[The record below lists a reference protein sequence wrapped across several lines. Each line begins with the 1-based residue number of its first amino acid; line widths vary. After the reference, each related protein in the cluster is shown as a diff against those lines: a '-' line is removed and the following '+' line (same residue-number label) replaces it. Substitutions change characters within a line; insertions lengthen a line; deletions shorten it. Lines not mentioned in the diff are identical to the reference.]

1 MSKMMLGVLLALSAA
16 ALNASIGIFS
26 KILLQNGL
34 NPQDIAFFKT
44 VSAFLILSLILVRKP
59 FSEQKRV
66 VVGENSFETTGWVT
80 ILLKVAICA
89 FLGIFV
95 LFFFE
100 TTAYQYG
107 FASNVVV
114 VLMASAS
121 ISALIFGRILLNE
134 QLTISAILGTLLAII
149 GIFAISWSGGSNFNM
164 LLNAILAGSG
174 YGIFSVLVKKFSL
187 NGGIYLTRLF
197 MLFGSIY
204 LFFPYVLNIHK
215 IDWNFIIVVNI
226 LALAILPTILG
237 FYCTTKALNYST
249 AAKVQV
255 TELSEPIFAVIMAW
269 IFLSELPSYQF
280 FVGAIFIVLGIILIN
295 QMHQNLLHKVCNAHS
310 DS

>member
-1 MSKMMLGVLLALSAA
+1 MSKIMMGILLALSAA

-44 VSAFLILSLILVRKP
+44 VSAFLILSLILSGKP
-59 FSEQKRV
+59 FNEQKKAIFNV
-66 VVGENSFETTGWVT
+66 NSFENIGWT
-80 ILLKVAICA
+80 SILFKVAICA

-121 ISALIFGRILLNE
+121 VSALIFGKILLNE

-204 LFFPYVLNIHK
+204 LFFPYLLNIHT

-237 FYCTTKALNYST
+237 FYCTTKALNYLT

-280 FVGAIFIVLGIILIN
+280 FIGAMFIVLGIILIN
-295 QMHQNLLHKVCNAHS
+295 QMHQNLLCKVHNKLKY
-310 DS
+310 

>member
-1 MSKMMLGVLLALSAA
+1 MSKIMSSILLALSAV

-44 VSAFLILSLILVRKP
+44 VSAFLILSLILSGKP
-59 FSEQKRV
+59 FNEQKKAIFNV
-66 VVGENSFETTGWVT
+66 NSFENIGWT
-80 ILLKVAICA
+80 SILFKVAICA

-121 ISALIFGRILLNE
+121 VSALIFGKILLNE

-149 GIFAISWSGGSNFNM
+149 GIFAISWCGGSNFNM

-204 LFFPYVLNIHK
+204 LFFPYLLNIHT

-237 FYCTTKALNYST
+237 FYCTTKALNYLT

-269 IFLSELPSYQF
+269 IFLSELPGYQF
-280 FVGAIFIVLGIILIN
+280 FIGAMFIVLGIILIN
-295 QMHQNLLHKVCNAHS
+295 QMHQNLLRKVCNAHS
-310 DS
+310 DD

>member
-1 MSKMMLGVLLALSAA
+1 MSKIVLGILLALSAA

-26 KILLQNGL
+26 KILLHYGL

-44 VSAFLILSLILVRKP
+44 VSAFLILSLILLG
-59 FSEQKRV
+59 SSLNEQKKAIV
-66 VVGENSFETTGWVT
+66 NISSLEDMSWASIV
-80 ILLKVAICA
+80 LKVMFCA

-100 TTAYQYG
+100 TMAYQYG

-121 ISALIFGRILLNE
+121 VSALVFGNILLNE
-134 QLTISAILGTLLAII
+134 QLTISAILGTVLAIV
-149 GIFAISWSGGSNFNM
+149 GIFAISWSGGSNWNM

-174 YGIFSVLVKKFSL
+174 YGIFSVLIKKFSL

-204 LFFPYVLNIHK
+204 LFFPYILNIHN
-215 IDWNFIIVVNI
+215 IDWNFIIVLNI
-226 LALAILPTILG
+226 LALAIFPTILG
-237 FYCTTKALNYST
+237 FYCTTKALNYLT

-255 TELSEPIFAVIMAW
+255 TELSEPIFAIIMAW
-269 IFLSELPSYQF
+269 IFLSELPGYHF
-280 FVGAIFIVLGIILIN
+280 FIGAAFIILGIVLIN
-295 QMHQNLLHKVCNAHS
+295 QIHQNLLGSILGKYPKM
-310 DS
+310 